1 MSLQPDHLQALRDG
15 EPWAVSAFYT
25 EHAPT
30 VLGWCIRMG
39 GPHLDPEDA
48 AHAVFETALGRLSSF
63 RGEAKLS
70 TWLYAIT
77 RRVLANQRRRAAL
90 RRFIGLDRSPEPV
103 DPHDTHH
110 ELERLRERRAVQ
122 HTLERLP
129 DASREVLVLCDLEE
143 RSAPQ
148 VAEMLQ
154 IPVGTVYSRLHK
166 ARRLFKAAAQR
177 EGLAFREGQVLRLV
191 EGGGQ

>member
-1 MSLQPDHLQALRDG
+1 MSPEHLQALRAG
-15 EPWAVSAFYT
+15 EPWAVSAFYAD
-25 EHAPT
+25 HAPM

-48 AHAVFETALGRLSSF
+48 AHAVFETALGKLSSF

-77 RRVLANQRRRAAL
+77 RRVLANLRRRAAL
-90 RRFIGLDRSPEPV
+90 RRFIGLDRVPEAI
-103 DPHDTHH
+103 DTHDTHH

-122 HTLERLP
+122 HTLEHLP
-129 DASREVLVLCDLEE
+129 DQSREVLVLCDLEE
-143 RSAPQ
+143 RTAPV
-148 VAEMLQ
+148 VAEILE

-166 ARRLFKAAAQR
+166 ARRLFKAAATR
-177 EGLAFREGQVLRLV
+177 EGLVVREGQVLQLV
-191 EGGGQ
+191 KGGQP